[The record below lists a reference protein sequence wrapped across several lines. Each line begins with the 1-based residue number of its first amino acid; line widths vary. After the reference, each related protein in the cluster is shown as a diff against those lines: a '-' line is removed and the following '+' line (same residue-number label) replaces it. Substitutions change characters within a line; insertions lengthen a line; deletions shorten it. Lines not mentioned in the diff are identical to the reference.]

1 MASLDSQLLDFVRLL
16 LGIGF
21 LAIASQR
28 DLRTR
33 TVPNRLWFIMFF
45 AGVIVLDASYLLA
58 NAPSVLLLTPIP
70 AMIIFIIIF
79 TEGELAEDALSK
91 AGNAAL
97 TAALLLVA
105 IIILVYQG
113 QVLNYSQDWIRSLHV
128 PIMIALA
135 YIFYLVRVLHGG
147 ADAKALMAL
156 AVLAPAYPSIGPMP
170 LIADIDAIKSVLPF
184 ALVVL
189 FDSALAAMLVPL
201 GYAFYNIG
209 QGDVDRKMFF
219 GYRLPLRKVPDRFV
233 WLMERVE
240 NGEIITEL
248 FPKRRTKKE
257 LVRDVDRLRKA
268 GRKVAWVT
276 PKIPFMV
283 PMLFGYLLA
292 FTVGNIILGFVVWI
306 VGL

>member
-1 MASLDSQLLDFVRLL
+1 MDSQLVDFVRLL
-16 LGIGF
+16 IGIGF

-33 TVPNRLWFIMFF
+33 TVPNRLWFVMFF
-45 AGVIVLDASYLLA
+45 AGVIMLEVGYLLTK
-58 NAPSVLLLTPIP
+58 APSVMLLTPIP
-70 AMIIFIIIF
+70 AMIIFIVIF
-79 TEGELAEDALSK
+79 TEGEPAEDSLSK

-97 TAALLLVA
+97 TLVLLLVGLG
-105 IIILVYQG
+105 IIIYQG
-113 QVLNYSQDWIRSLHV
+113 LALNFSNDWARSLHI
-128 PIMIALA
+128 PIMIAVA
-135 YIFYLVRVLHGG
+135 YLFYLVRVLHGG

-156 AVLAPAYPSIGPMP
+156 AVLAPFYPIMGPMP
-170 LIADIDAIKSVLPF
+170 LIANLDAITLVLPF

-201 GYAFYNIG
+201 GYAVYNLG
-209 QGDVDRKMFF
+209 RGDVDRKMFF

-240 NGEIITEL
+240 DGDIVTEL
-248 FPKRRTKKE
+248 FPKRRTKKA
-257 LVRDVDRLRKA
+257 LMKDVDNLRKA

-276 PKIPFMV
+276 PKMPFMV

-292 FTVGNIILGFVVWI
+292 FTVGNIILGLFLWI
-306 VGL
+306 AGF